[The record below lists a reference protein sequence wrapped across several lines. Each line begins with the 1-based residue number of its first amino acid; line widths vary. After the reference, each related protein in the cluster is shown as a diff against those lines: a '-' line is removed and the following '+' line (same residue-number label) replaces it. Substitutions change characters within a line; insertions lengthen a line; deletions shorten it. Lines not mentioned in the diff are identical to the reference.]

1 MSQVILHHYPLSPY
15 SEKIRLAMGLK
26 GVKWNSVE
34 IPPWTPRPQL
44 TPMTGGYRRTP
55 ILQVGAEFYCDTLH
69 ILRAVEKLGT
79 SGTLYPAGQEGLAKA
94 FGWWIEKGSFFNAV
108 CLTIGNM
115 PGLPKE
121 LIEERRP
128 LFRVDID
135 PEVLRPKRALYLQ
148 RLDAHLAWLAE
159 ILSDGRSF
167 ILGKAASAADLSAYH
182 PIWFARSNGG
192 SEVNDL
198 IAFAGVIQP
207 WYARVTAIG
216 HGEVMQMTPDQAI
229 QAAKTNA
236 PSEPDDWWPEAQHL
250 GLSRGDWVSVT
261 PDDYGNPVCGT
272 LLAWTVDEVV
282 IRHEDPSVGKVNLHF
297 PRVGFDTVQASLKS
311 DQAGPSPAGP

>member
-1 MSQVILHHYPLSPY
+1 MPQVILHHYPLSPY

-34 IPPWTPRPQL
+34 RPPWTPRPQL

-69 ILRAVEKLGT
+69 ILRTVEKLGT
-79 SGTLYPAGQEGLAKA
+79 AGTLYPAGQEGLAKA
-94 FGWWIEKGSFFNAV
+94 FGWWIEKSSFFNAV

-128 LFRVDID
+128 LFRVDLD
-135 PEVLRPKRALYLQ
+135 PEVLRTKRALYLQ
-148 RLDAHLAWLAE
+148 RFDAHLAWLAE
-159 ILSDGRSF
+159 VLSDGRNF
-167 ILGKAASAADLSAYH
+167 VLGKAASAADLSAYH

-192 SEVNDL
+192 SQVNDL
-198 IAFAGVIQP
+198 IAFTGEIQP
-207 WYARVTAIG
+207 WYDRVTAIG
-216 HGEVMQMTPDQAI
+216 HGEVTQMTPDQAI
-229 QAAKTNA
+229 QAARTDV
-236 PSEPDDWWPEAQHL
+236 PSEPDDWWPEAHHL

-261 PDDYGNPVCGT
+261 PDDYGNPVCGN
-272 LLAWTVDEVV
+272 LLAWTANEVV

-297 PRVGFDTVQASLKS
+297 PRVGFDTVQAHRKT
-311 DQAGPSPAGP
+311 A